1 MLFLCS
7 RELLKEKRRT
17 SNKERKLGDTFF
29 PTVFPGVILI
39 CGKKVR
45 GGGLAWLAKE
55 NLGSIFREALCFCF
69 QVLEGLTLG
78 RQKKKKF
85 LYFHKIETLEPAY
98 NKRDVEETGGRTSHP
113 LEPRHRLEFI
123 SVSYINKG
131 GALSLKCV
139 ERILSS
145 VDTGKSPRQR
155 TC

>member
-1 MLFLCS
+1 MET
-7 RELLKEKRRT
+7 R
-17 SNKERKLGDTFF
+17 FF

-45 GGGLAWLAKE
+45 GGGLAGLAKE

-69 QVLEGLTLG
+69 QVLRGLTLG
-78 RQKKKKF
+78 RQKKVI
-85 LYFHKIETLEPAY
+85 YFHKIETLEPAY

-113 LEPRHRLEFI
+113 SEHGHRLEFI

-131 GALSLKCV
+131 GASSLKCV

-145 VDTGKSPRQR
+145 ADTGKSPRQR